1 MDIADF
7 LMEVLAKDM
16 MPLIPTRGSVSASG
30 DLTPLAYLGGLLEG
44 NPDIPVRITDRGD
57 FQIVSADEALRRA
70 NMAPL
75 KLQGKEGLGL
85 MNGTAPSSSAAALVV
100 HDSHI
105 LAVLVQILTAMSTE
119 ALQGTVN
126 NYHDFISTCRPHP
139 GQREV
144 AGNIRRFL
152 CGSKLAQGME
162 GQLAGLVQDRYD
174 LRTAPQWIGPQV
186 EDLLAADGQVSIE
199 LNATTDNPL
208 IDAQESSYHHG
219 GNFQATVITSAM
231 DKTRTSLLMLG
242 KLLLAQSQQM
252 VDPLINNG
260 LPPNLCVEDPSLSF
274 TAKGLD
280 VNMAAYCSELGFLT
294 NSVVS
299 NIHSA
304 EMRNQSVNS
313 LALLSARYTATCV
326 EVLTMM
332 CAAHIYIV
340 CQALDLRVMQ
350 MEFFKTARAACE
362 ASFHGL
368 CNHIGIPEDALSDSH
383 FDQIWSAI
391 RTSWL
396 DRNRLDLEEKCAQVS
411 RDCLGQMVSLDEIGY
426 SRQEYRELIQRWKE
440 ALPTIL
446 EDSHRKT
453 REAFTKNRVTPQYLA
468 QRTEQVYR
476 FVREQLQVP
485 FHLGIKDH
493 PVFDK
498 DDAVEVKRTI
508 GTYVSRIFTAIRNE
522 EMARLLLDV
531 MEGVDTSISNVPPE
545 KKNMG
550 VKA

>member
-1 MDIADF
+1 MPGRYSASEQYSLPDDIIKGMIVVRCNSILRGHSGVRMDIADF

-57 FQIVSADEALRRA
+57 FQIVSADEALRCA

-105 LAVLVQILTAMSTE
+105 LAVLVQILTALSTE

-144 AGNIRRFL
+144 SGNIRRFL

-186 EDLLAADGQVSIE
+186 EDLLAADGQVSVE

-208 IDAQESSYHHG
+208 IDAQENSYHHG

-260 LPPNLCVEDPSLSF
+260 LPLNLCVEDPSLSF

-304 EMRNQSVNS
+304 EMRNHVQ
-313 LALLSARYTATCV
+313 
-326 EVLTMM
+326 
-332 CAAHIYIV
+332 HIYI
-340 CQALDLRVMQ
+340 
-350 MEFFKTARAACE
+350 
-362 ASFHGL
+362 
-368 CNHIGIPEDALSDSH
+368 
-383 FDQIWSAI
+383 
-391 RTSWL
+391 
-396 DRNRLDLEEKCAQVS
+396 
-411 RDCLGQMVSLDEIGY
+411 
-426 SRQEYRELIQRWKE
+426 
-440 ALPTIL
+440 
-446 EDSHRKT
+446 
-453 REAFTKNRVTPQYLA
+453 
-468 QRTEQVYR
+468 
-476 FVREQLQVP
+476 
-485 FHLGIKDH
+485 
-493 PVFDK
+493 
-498 DDAVEVKRTI
+498 
-508 GTYVSRIFTAIRNE
+508 
-522 EMARLLLDV
+522 
-531 MEGVDTSISNVPPE
+531 
-545 KKNMG
+545 
-550 VKA
+550 